1 MKEESEHS
9 TKSNR
14 ARGNKDGEKRSL
26 SLLFSCF
33 SSSDDDDADVERSS
47 KDEVLKPLYY
57 IVGDINSE
65 QMEQTVQS
73 MDDES
78 IDKKARANK
87 TVQSIDGESIDK
99 KGRAGKTFLLADF
112 LSRWFRGRRGKS
124 RKTDNVGLATRMNE
138 TESDDGTSNGRPT
151 KKKLLKKSFTH
162 RILRL
167 PAFLHFSK
175 RNKKHDSQAMN
186 ITQSISEEVE
196 EKTESGDTSSVL
208 QPSALGVTFAHPAYT
223 GKCHFLTEAARL
235 DTTNHLWTQMKTN
248 QVDDRKVDDD
258 DYTLPP
264 TKTIVETTTAETW
277 GSFDSASFYPTD
289 EQSREGSVY
298 YGSFDSDIDIP
309 FDEIFTEASFFD
321 I

>member
-1 MKEESEHS
+1 MERSA
-9 TKSNR
+9 KSNR
-14 ARGNKDGEKRSL
+14 ARGNKDGEKRL
-26 SLLFSCF
+26 VSLLMSCF
-33 SSSDDDDADVERSS
+33 SSSDDDDVERSS

-73 MDDES
+73 MDDEL
-78 IDKKARANK
+78 IDQKTRADK
-87 TVQSIDGESIDK
+87 TVQSIDGESMDK
-99 KGRAGKTFLLADF
+99 KARTLKTFPRADF
-112 LSRWFRGRRGKS
+112 LSRWIRGRGGKS

-138 TESDDGTSNGRPT
+138 TESDDGRSNIT
-151 KKKLLKKSFTH
+151 EKKTPKKSFTRTH

-167 PAFLHFSK
+167 PAFLHLSK

-196 EKTESGDTSSVL
+196 LNEEKTESVDTLSVL

-223 GKCHFLTEAARL
+223 GKCRFLTEAARL

-258 DYTLPP
+258 YTLLP
-264 TKTIVETTTAETW
+264 TKTIVETTTAESW
-277 GSFDSASFYPTD
+277 GSFDSPSFYPTD
-289 EQSREGSVY
+289 EQSREESIY